1 MTWARLSYTAA
12 TTWKSGFNNKKLI
25 SQSCAP
31 SPQQASGGGV
41 LLTAVTQQLQGL
53 NPGQTHA
60 PLTAKAGRGGGSY
73 GSTRKCHV
81 SLHSLFFFFF
91 FWSRVSHRTHLIS
104 KNEEMKLSWG
114 RRGKCG
120 YLQTGLITTILR
132 GHKVK
137 GAYRISQA
145 LIHLY
150 KIPISQKMLQNA
162 DCHSY
167 LNIGLFFFSQ

>member
-1 MTWARLSYTAA
+1 MVPP
-12 TTWKSGFNNKKLI
+12 GN
-25 SQSCAP
+25 
-31 SPQQASGGGV
+31 
-41 LLTAVTQQLQGL
+41 VT
-53 NPGQTHA
+53 
-60 PLTAKAGRGGGSY
+60 
-73 GSTRKCHV
+73 CHFI
-81 SLHSLFFFFF
+81 HFFFFF

-167 LNIGLFFFSQ
+167 LNRGLFFFLNNFMALLFHGIQVRNFLYTLKAVFNSLHLEIGTELGLVFTDLQSSLLIQTCHHL

>member
-1 MTWARLSYTAA
+1 M
-12 TTWKSGFNNKKLI
+12 
-25 SQSCAP
+25 
-31 SPQQASGGGV
+31 

-81 SLHSLFFFFF
+81 SLHSLFFFF

-167 LNIGLFFFSQ
+167 LNRGLFFFSIISWHCCFMESKLGTFYIH

>member
-1 MTWARLSYTAA
+1 MV
-12 TTWKSGFNNKKLI
+12 
-25 SQSCAP
+25 P
-31 SPQQASGGGV
+31 
-41 LLTAVTQQLQGL
+41 
-53 NPGQTHA
+53 PGNVM
-60 PLTAKAGRGGGSY
+60 
-73 GSTRKCHV
+73 CHFI
-81 SLHSLFFFFF
+81 HFFFFF